1 MGCKEGCTKFV
12 TVGRLSPEKNPT
24 FLLEGFKNAVLKRGT
39 NAVLVIV
46 GDGNMLGYL
55 KEISVTMGI
64 DDRVVWVGAV
74 DRKDV
79 NGILDQMDVFVN
91 PNLNPDEVRE
101 RLGREGGAK

>member
-1 MGCKEGCTKFV
+1 MFQRRSHAPTYGVLAVFV
-12 TVGRLSPEKNPT
+12 
-24 FLLEGFKNAVLKRGT
+24 